1 MLDTLLNLLE
11 QFNAYM
17 QSGGF
22 VMWPLFIL
30 VIILWYALG
39 YRYHTLKRGSKK
51 SVRVL
56 LRKFSEGK
64 REEPRGLIDGAIVD
78 ALEIVNSPHDSKE
91 LRHYLN
97 DTFFAYSQELRKYR
111 KTIATIVMI
120 APLIGLLGTVV
131 GMIETFD
138 SLASM
143 SLFSQSGG
151 IAGGISQ
158 ALFTTQLGLVVAVP
172 GLIVGRVIDRNAD
185 IMENELEQIKDILC
199 TEDISQQSTSEI
211 EN

>member
-1 MLDTLLNLLE
+1 MDALTTLFN
-11 QFNAYM
+11 QFLVYM
-17 QSGGF
+17 NSGGF

-30 VIILWYALG
+30 VITLWYGLG
-39 YRYHTLKRGSKK
+39 YRYHSIQRGTKK

-56 LRKFSEGK
+56 VRKFASGK
-64 REEPRGLIDGAIVD
+64 REIPRGFIDAAVVD
-78 ALEIVNSPHDSKE
+78 GLKICYETKGNIKIRRKLLDDIYFE
-91 LRHYLN
+91 YI
-97 DTFFAYSQELRKYR
+97 QELKKY
-111 KTIATIVMI
+111 KKLVQTIVI
-120 APLIGLLGTVV
+120 VAPLIGLLGTVI

-172 GLIVGRVIDRNAD
+172 GLVMGRIIDKKAAN
-185 IMENELEQIKDILC
+185 MELDLEQIKDILC
-199 TEDISQQSTSEI
+199 SEGNLNEI
-211 EN
+211 

>member
-1 MLDTLLNLLE
+1 MDAIITLFN

-17 QSGGF
+17 QSGGL

-30 VIILWYALG
+30 VFTLWYGLG
-39 YRYHTLKRGSKK
+39 FRYHTIQRGTKK

-56 LRKFSEGK
+56 IRKFASGK
-64 REEPRGLIDGAIVD
+64 REIPRGFIDAAVVDGLTIREQYADSGNLRSLLDDKFYVYRTNLIKYKK
-78 ALEIVNSPHDSKE
+78 LVN
-91 LRHYLN
+91 
-97 DTFFAYSQELRKYR
+97 T
-111 KTIATIVMI
+111 VVVV
-120 APLIGLLGTVV
+120 APLIGLLGTVI

-143 SLFSQSGG
+143 NLFSQTGG

-172 GLIVGRVIDRNAD
+172 GLVIGRILDKKASN
-185 IMENELEQIKDILC
+185 MELDLEQITDILC
-199 TEDISQQSTSEI
+199 SEGDLNEI
-211 EN
+211 